1 MTKTAQKTLTG
12 EEVTTTPTVKPVSLK
27 DIIFVPIKYLLSTIN
42 LRKMLFLSS
51 FLSYGVGDGVT
62 AIYMMEQ
69 TGVSREVNPIVRFM
83 YANSGKQGVIT
94 LKMWIALVILFLV
107 WIISRKTNLCWTIN
121 GFLFALTIGG
131 VMAVRANLMAAYGM
145 SPPSPGSVI
154 STFLVMVILF
164 VMIGDLLD
172 KLYVPVRRKSF
183 N

>member
-1 MTKTAQKTLTG
+1 MTKRVQKTLTG
-12 EEVTTTPTVKPVSLK
+12 EEVNPTPTVKPVPLK
-27 DIIFVPIKYLLSTIN
+27 DIIFLPILYLLSTIN
-42 LRKMLFLSS
+42 LRKILYSLS

-62 AIYMMEQ
+62 AIYMMEK
-69 TGVSREVNPIVRFM
+69 TGVSREVNPIMRLM

-107 WIISRKTNLCWTIN
+107 WIISRKTNLYWTIN

-131 VMAVRANLMAAYGM
+131 GMAVRANLMAAYGM

-172 KLYVPVRRKSF
+172 KLYVPVRQKSF

>member
-1 MTKTAQKTLTG
+1 MTKIIQKTLTG
-12 EEVTTTPTVKPVSLK
+12 EEVNRTPTVKPVPLK
-27 DIIFVPIKYLLSTIN
+27 DIIFLPIIYLLNTLN
-42 LRKMLFLSS
+42 LRKILFLLA
-51 FLSYGVGDGVT
+51 FLTYGLGDGVT
-62 AIYMMEQ
+62 AIQMMDK

-83 YANSGKQGVIT
+83 YTNSGKQGVIT
-94 LKMWIALVILFLV
+94 LKVWIALVILFLV
-107 WIISRKTNLCWTIN
+107 WIISRKTNLYWTIN